1 MPPHDQTTRL
11 RGTHA
16 ARDHSVMERGPIL
29 ALARNWWA
37 LVIRGIAAIL
47 FGVLAF
53 VWPGLTVLALV
64 ILFAA
69 FAAVDGV
76 FALVAAWRAAEGRR
90 QWWPLALEGVAG
102 IGVAVLTAVWPDA
115 TAFALLFLIAAWALA
130 TGVLEIW
137 AAIRLRK
144 VIEGEWLLALVGVAS
159 IVFAVLIVI
168 FPGEGAVGI
177 VWAIGTY
184 AVVFGVLLISLGLR
198 LRALRNRYEE
208 AAPA

>member
-1 MPPHDQTTRL
+1 
-11 RGTHA
+11 
-16 ARDHSVMERGPIL
+16 VMERGAIL

-76 FALVAAWRAAEGRR
+76 LALVAAWRAAEGRR

-137 AAIRLRK
+137 ASIRLRK

>member
-1 MPPHDQTTRL
+1 
-11 RGTHA
+11 
-16 ARDHSVMERGPIL
+16 VGPGDPG
-29 ALARNWWA
+29 
-37 LVIRGIAAIL
+37 VAAIL

-69 FAAVDGV
+69 FAAVDGI

-144 VIEGEWLLALVGVAS
+144 VIQGEWLLALVGVAS
-159 IVFAVLIVI
+159 IVFAALIVI

-198 LRALRNRYEE
+198 LRSLKNRLEE
-208 AAPA
+208 APAA

>member
-1 MPPHDQTTRL
+1 M
-11 RGTHA
+11 
-16 ARDHSVMERGPIL
+16 MERGPIL

-137 AAIRLRK
+137 AAVRLRK

-198 LRALRNRYEE
+198 LRALRNRYDE